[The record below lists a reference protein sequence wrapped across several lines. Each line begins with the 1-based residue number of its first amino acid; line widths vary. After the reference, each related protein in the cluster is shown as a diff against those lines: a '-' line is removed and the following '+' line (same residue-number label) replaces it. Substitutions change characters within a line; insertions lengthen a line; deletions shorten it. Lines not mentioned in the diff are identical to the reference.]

1 LRRYRY
7 LVIRD
12 AAEGDVITA
21 IELLSPSNKRSG
33 QERKE
38 YLIKREKVLAS
49 QTHFVEID
57 LIRGG
62 RPMPMQLKNGGMGD
76 YRILISRAQHRPRAD
91 VYAFTLRQPIP
102 DFPIP
107 LQPQDPEPTLPLNQL
122 LRDVY
127 DRAAFDLKIDYRQPL
142 EPPLTQEDQ
151 EWAETLIKKISQVT

>member
-1 LRRYRY
+1 
-7 LVIRD
+7 
-12 AAEGDVITA
+12 
-21 IELLSPSNKRSG
+21 
-33 QERKE
+33 
-38 YLIKREKVLAS
+38 
-49 QTHFVEID
+49 
-57 LIRGG
+57 
-62 RPMPMQLKNGGMGD
+62 MPMQLKNGGMGD